1 MSWGL
6 NPDSTAPFARVGRLS
21 SSTSRFLIAIVALK
35 TKKTL

>member
-21 SSTSRFLIAIVALK
+21 GSHSRFLIAIVVLN
-35 TKKTL
+35 TRNTL